1 MFSIDMKIAG
11 FDDELSDALKKE
23 IIYDVLI
30 LNQGT
35 CL

>member
-23 IIYDVLI
+23 IIRQEEHI
-30 LNQGT
+30 
-35 CL
+35 